1 MKQYPSV
8 TELQVALS
16 AAGSAH
22 HEYEVHYLK
31 GVRDELWSGFYAA
44 YVLGKLG
51 GFVAPTQ
58 LARWLE
64 SAPGGDNWSA
74 GAASYVVEQLETSA

>member
-1 MKQYPSV
+1 MKQYPSA
-8 TELQVALS
+8 TELQAALS

-22 HEYEVHYLK
+22 HEYEVNYLK
-31 GVRDELWSGFYAA
+31 GVRDELWPGFYAA

-51 GFVAPTQ
+51 DFVAPTE

-64 SAPGGDNWSA
+64 SSPATDNWAA
-74 GAASYVVEQLETSA
+74 GTATYVVEQLTAG

>member
-1 MKQYPSV
+1 MKQHPSV
-8 TELQVALS
+8 TALQAALS

-22 HEYEVHYLK
+22 HEYEQHYLN

-51 GFVAPTQ
+51 DFVAPTQ

-64 SAPGGDNWSA
+64 SAPNANNWAA
-74 GAASYVVEQLETSA
+74 GAAAYVFEQLTS